1 MAQRSEILLFFIVQ
15 KGLILKATPY
25 LVMAGSTPMQA
36 ETVKVLKEER
46 IPPSEMEKVLSEFLK
61 RKHVYDRVSKK
72 DLTRLKALRD
82 TLEEEQRAGST

>member
-1 MAQRSEILLFFIVQ
+1 
-15 KGLILKATPY
+15 
-25 LVMAGSTPMQA
+25 MAGSTPMQS

-61 RKHVYDRVSKK
+61 RKHVCDRISKK
-72 DLTRLKALRD
+72 DLTRLKALQE